1 MDTQPSTTPSAA
13 PSGPQGGTLVLMS
26 VNAAGRVLG
35 LRKGDR
41 LELINGQP
49 FDGQSRSLVACCD
62 PHGLRPVLLGFQR
75 DGRHWSVLSTA
86 AKLGH
91 WARGPVVA
99 LPHAGAAQNPARHAN
114 WLVFS
119 DGVARY
125 DMYPLR
131 PPLMA
136 LLAPLHLLQ
145 QRLWVPWVLWF
156 GLSILSALLGLVWG
170 VALQLLMALYFWRA
184 APALF
189 RADRVARGIL
199 PVLVVAAPS
208 EAELHAQLRQI
219 MPGQRYALLAQP
231 IEATP

>member
-1 MDTQPSTTPSAA
+1 MDVQPSSTPNDA
-13 PSGPQGGTLVLMS
+13 PPAPQGGTLVLMS

-62 PHGLRPVLLGFQR
+62 PHGLRPVLLGFHR

-99 LPHAGAAQNPARHAN
+99 LPHVGAPQTAARHSN

-125 DMYPLR
+125 DIYPLR
-131 PPLMA
+131 PPLGA
-136 LLAPLHLLQ
+136 LLAPIHLLQ
-145 QRLWVPWVLWF
+145 QRLWVPWGVWV
-156 GLSILSALLGLVWG
+156 GLSILSALLGPVWG

-189 RADRVARGIL
+189 RADRVARGMA

-208 EAELHAQLRQI
+208 EADLHAQLGQLL
-219 MPGQRYALLAQP
+219 PGQRYALLAQP
-231 IEATP
+231 IGAMP